1 MDERNVRRLERVL
14 QEDRTSTVLDI
25 TNSFN
30 NVSTVNVCKR
40 TIQRVLHA
48 NGLRKR
54 SIRKKMGVRR
64 DNRVRRVHWCRNRL
78 RWTVNNNWKN
88 VIFSDEMKVI
98 VGGDG
103 LIKIWRNKY
112 EANFRNASAIFSS
125 TGVKVFLLWFG
136 GVLHFMVLQL

>member
-54 SIRKKMGVRR
+54 SIRKKWGSDGITGCDVFIGVET
-64 DNRVRRVHWCRNRL
+64 D
-78 RWTVNNNWKN
+78 
-88 VIFSDEMKVI
+88 
-98 VGGDG
+98 
-103 LIKIWRNKY
+103 
-112 EANFRNASAIFSS
+112 
-125 TGVKVFLLWFG
+125 
-136 GVLHFMVLQL
+136 